1 MVKLIINCE
10 YWPGSAIEYNLFK
23 LCREGDKM
31 GSFGLPEIILI
42 LVVVLLLFGPGRIGK
57 VAGEL
62 GSGIRNF
69 RKGLQ
74 GDDEKTDE
82 TKKDDSSS
90 TDTKS

>member
-1 MVKLIINCE
+1 
-10 YWPGSAIEYNLFK
+10 
-23 LCREGDKM
+23 M

-69 RKGLQ
+69 RKGLS
-74 GDDEKTDE
+74 GEDEKPDDAKKDE
-82 TKKDDSSS
+82 TNSPEEKGK
-90 TDTKS
+90 

>member
-1 MVKLIINCE
+1 
-10 YWPGSAIEYNLFK
+10 
-23 LCREGDKM
+23 M

-69 RKGLQ
+69 RKGLE
-74 GDDEKTDE
+74 GDEA
-82 TKKDDSSS
+82 KKDESNKDGEEPADSA
-90 TDTKS
+90 KK

>member
-1 MVKLIINCE
+1 
-10 YWPGSAIEYNLFK
+10 
-23 LCREGDKM
+23 M

-69 RKGLQ
+69 RKGLS
-74 GDDEKTDE
+74 GEDEKADEAKKDEKTSSE
-82 TKKDDSSS
+82 EKD
-90 TDTKS
+90 K

>member
-1 MVKLIINCE
+1 M
-10 YWPGSAIEYNLFK
+10 
-23 LCREGDKM
+23 M

-69 RKGLQ
+69 RKGIQ
-74 GDDEKTDE
+74 GDEEKDEEKKTDDE
-82 TKKDDSSS
+82 SKDSKDQ
-90 TDTKS
+90 

>member
-1 MVKLIINCE
+1 
-10 YWPGSAIEYNLFK
+10 
-23 LCREGDKM
+23 M

-69 RKGLQ
+69 RKGLN
-74 GDDEKTDE
+74 GEEEKE
-82 TKKDDSSS
+82 EEPKKDDKES
-90 TDTKS
+90 KGE

>member
-1 MVKLIINCE
+1 
-10 YWPGSAIEYNLFK
+10 
-23 LCREGDKM
+23 M

-74 GDDEKTDE
+74 GDDEKTSE
-82 TKKDDSSS
+82 TKKDDSES
-90 TDTKS
+90 TDTKNQ